1 MWGTY
6 IQEHDLE
13 KKAKIQ
19 IISNML
25 ALNPLPFKVPSL

>member
-13 KKAKIQ
+13 KKAKIW
-19 IISNML
+19 N
-25 ALNPLPFKVPSL
+25 NFKYASIESIAI